1 VVLVEKSKPQKH
13 FNRGYI
19 LQRRVNLSK
28 KVRVRGASF
37 AHIILLLFIRA
48 HALCRREAALAHIQR
63 EAAGRQV
70 KLFVISFF
78 MQGIF
83 TFII

>member
-19 LQRRVNLSK
+19 LQRVNLSK